1 MSLLRFSKE
10 NYFPHQ
16 WDFLTSDKPINAL
29 VAGFGSG
36 KTFSFIHKTFYNMF
50 KRVNKTGKSSGLILY
65 PTYDLATELFVEPF
79 CEMLEQ
85 Y

>member
-29 VAGFGSG
+29 VAGFG
-36 KTFSFIHKTFYNMF
+36 
-50 KRVNKTGKSSGLILY
+50 
-65 PTYDLATELFVEPF
+65 
-79 CEMLEQ
+79 
-85 Y
+85 